1 MKCLPT
7 PAKRRRFPRRCRQTD
22 GPSRRQAAAFTIV
35 TWRAAFQRH
44 GRSSWSWLILVRPET
59 MRSSTSQRLCLGL
72 PHGAPDVRRLA
83 ANAIFDGV
91 ELADATYR
99 LGRDRRSGRDMD
111 VIELATRMGE
121 AKCKRHGAARPR
133 RIEQAI
139 VASVTV
145 DLQNAVEPRE
155 QVRRALALAIFGEH
169 IHDSRW
175 RRSVPWP
182 VIHGRHP

>member
-91 ELADATYR
+91 ELADAAYR
-99 LGRDRRSGRDMD
+99 LGRDPPVAKTMGM
-111 VIELATRMGE
+111 VVVATLA
-121 AKCKRHGAARPR
+121 
-133 RIEQAI
+133 
-139 VASVTV
+139 
-145 DLQNAVEPRE
+145 
-155 QVRRALALAIFGEH
+155 
-169 IHDSRW
+169 
-175 RRSVPWP
+175 
-182 VIHGRHP
+182 